1 MTLLIANQ
9 GLQLL
14 ESVGRDYLSSSAE
27 AEKAAEVLLPVISA
41 AIKKQT
47 ASKQDLIDFLDKA
60 DDATLERYL
69 NAASTVDASSVVSE
83 GESVLSNI
91 LNIAGDRSGLIARIA
106 SNSNLPAMAISRLLP
121 VVATLAVGAITKS
134 VTQEEKARIRQS
146 LNSPSGGRGFLSI
159 FTSIFSRPSATHAGA
174 LFLGKMIESGV
185 SHEEPWVKQAFEQ

>member
-1 MTLLIANQ
+1 MEIAPHNSTGGIGHDLLTLLIANQ

-69 NAASTVDASSVVSE
+69 NAASP
-83 GESVLSNI
+83 LMRH
-91 LNIAGDRSGLIARIA
+91 RS
-106 SNSNLPAMAISRLLP
+106 
-121 VVATLAVGAITKS
+121 
-134 VTQEEKARIRQS
+134 
-146 LNSPSGGRGFLSI
+146 
-159 FTSIFSRPSATHAGA
+159 
-174 LFLGKMIESGV
+174 
-185 SHEEPWVKQAFEQ
+185 